1 MPPAEA
7 KRSKLFC
14 DGTISFRFHIYHVN
28 NLVYVISEHQDFA
41 FTILHTLRKLFAM
54 FQCNKESSKL
64 HYRQMYCCESIIPV
78 GDRAMRYKQLAN
90 LNNLHKIYD
99 LSDLRYIL
107 RA

>member
-7 KRSKLFC
+7 KRSNLFC
-14 DGTISFRFHIYHVN
+14 DGAISFRFHIYHVN
-28 NLVYVISEHQDFA
+28 NLVRVINEHQVA
-41 FTILHTLRKLFAM
+41 FTILHTLRRLFAM
-54 FQCNKESSKL
+54 FECNRESSKL

-99 LSDLRYIL
+99 LSDLRYTV
-107 RA
+107 RV